1 LTADAGRVVITGIG
15 AVTPLG
21 LTADETWRR
30 LIAGESG
37 IERIEGFETDDL
49 PVRIAG
55 QVRDFAPRDYMDF
68 KAAKRM
74 GRFAQLAVAASRMAL
89 DDAGLEVR
97 DENSERI
104 GAVINT
110 GGGGYI
116 ETTEETLVLDRRG
129 PNRVSPFYV
138 PIMAPNM
145 ASSQPSI
152 VFGLRGPVTTAVA
165 ACASSI
171 QAYTDAFHL
180 LRRGE
185 ADALLCGGTEAGI
198 NRLAVAA
205 LANMQALS
213 TRNDEPERASRPFDR
228 DRDGFVLG
236 EGAVVM
242 VVERED
248 AARKRGARIYCEILG
263 GAITGDGY
271 HITMP
276 APQGA
281 GAALAMSRALQYAG
295 VQPDEVEYVC
305 AHGTGTPLN
314 DVAESAAI
322 KRVFG
327 EHAWKLA
334 ISSPKSMAGHLLGA
348 AGALSALVCVRA
360 IHEGLVPPTTNLEN
374 ADPECDLDYVSL
386 VARRMP
392 VRTAIANGFGFGG
405 QNAVTVFRAYDGQ
418 GAAGPTSSE

>member
-1 LTADAGRVVITGIG
+1 MITGIG

-21 LTADETWRR
+21 LTAGETWRR
-30 LIAGESG
+30 LLAGESG
-37 IERIEGFETDDL
+37 IERLEGFEVDDL
-49 PVRIAG
+49 PVRIGG
-55 QVRDFAPRDYMDF
+55 QVRDFAPREYMDF

-74 GRFAQLAVAASRMAL
+74 GRFAQFAVAASRMAL
-89 DDAGLEVR
+89 EDAGLAVTEA
-97 DENSERI
+97 NAERV

-116 ETTEETLVLDRRG
+116 ETTDETLVLDHRG

-138 PIMAPNM
+138 PMMAPNM
-145 ASSQPSI
+145 ASCQPSI
-152 VFGLRGPVTTAVA
+152 VFGLRGPVTTSVA

-171 QAYTDAFHL
+171 QSYTDAFHL
-180 LRRGE
+180 LRRDE
-185 ADALLCGGTEAGI
+185 ADAVLCGGTEAGI

-213 TRNDEPERASRPFDR
+213 ARNDEPHRASRPFDR

-248 AARKRGARIYCEILG
+248 AALRRGARIYCEIVG
-263 GAITGDGY
+263 GAISGDAF

-281 GAALAMSRALQYAG
+281 GAALAMRKALQYAG
-295 VQPDEVEYVC
+295 VQPDEVDYVC

-314 DVAESAAI
+314 DAAETAAI
-322 KRVFG
+322 KQVFG
-327 EHAWKLA
+327 KHARQLA
-334 ISSPKSMAGHLLGA
+334 ISSPKSMTGHLLGA
-348 AGALSALVCVRA
+348 AGALSALVCARA
-360 IHEGLVPPTTNLEN
+360 IHEGVVPPTANLETP
-374 ADPECDLDYVSL
+374 DPDCDLDYVPL
-386 VARRMP
+386 RARRMP
-392 VRTAIANGFGFGG
+392 VNTVIANGFGFGG
-405 QNAVTVFRAYDGQ
+405 QNAVTVFRAYK
-418 GAAGPTSSE
+418 S

>member
-1 LTADAGRVVITGIG
+1 MTDGGRVVITGMG

-21 LTADETWRR
+21 LTANETWRR
-30 LIAGESG
+30 LVAGDSG
-37 IERIEGFETDDL
+37 IETLEGFETGDL
-49 PVRIAG
+49 PVRIGG
-55 QVRDFAPRDYMDF
+55 QVHDFSPRDYMDF

-74 GRFAQLAVAASRMAL
+74 GRFAQFAVAASRMAL
-89 DDAGLEVR
+89 DDAGLEVGE
-97 DENSERI
+97 ENAEQI

-116 ETTEETLVLDRRG
+116 ETTEETLAMERRG
-129 PNRVSPFYV
+129 PSRVSPFYV

-145 ASSQPSI
+145 AACQPSI
-152 VFGLRGPVTTAVA
+152 VFGLRGPVTTSVA

-171 QAYTDAFHL
+171 QAYNDAFHL

-185 ADALLCGGTEAGI
+185 ADAVLCGGTEAGI
-198 NRLAVAA
+198 NRLAIAA

-213 TRNDEPERASRPFDR
+213 TRNDEPHRASRPFDR

-248 AARKRGARIYCEILG
+248 HALRRGARIYAEIMG
-263 GAITGDGY
+263 GAITGDAY

-281 GAALAMSRALQYAG
+281 GAALAMRRALGNAG
-295 VQPDEVEYVC
+295 VQSDEVDYVC

-314 DVAESAAI
+314 DAAETAAI
-322 KRVFG
+322 KQVFG
-327 EHAWKLA
+327 EHAWRVA
-334 ISSPKSMAGHLLGA
+334 ISSPKSMVGHLLGA

-360 IHEGLVPPTTNLEN
+360 IQEGVVPPTTNLEN
-374 ADPECDLDYVSL
+374 ADPACDLDYVPL
-386 VARRMP
+386 TARSMT
-392 VRTAIANGFGFGG
+392 VKTAIANGFGFGG
-405 QNAVTVFRAYDGQ
+405 QNAVTVFRAYGGSGQ
-418 GAAGPTSSE
+418 WAVGSRR

>member
-1 LTADAGRVVITGIG
+1 MTDAGNRVVITGIG

-21 LTADETWRR
+21 LTAEETWQR
-30 LIAGESG
+30 LLAGESG
-37 IERIEGFETDDL
+37 IERLEGFDTDDL
-49 PVRIAG
+49 PARIGG
-55 QVRDFAPRDYMDF
+55 QVRGFVPREYMDF

-74 GRFAQLAVAASRMAL
+74 GRFAQLAVAASKMAL
-89 DDAGLEVR
+89 DDAALAIGE
-97 DENSERI
+97 ENAERV

-110 GGGGYI
+110 GGGGYV
-116 ETTEETLVLDRRG
+116 ETTEETLVLERRG

-145 ASSQPSI
+145 AACQPSI
-152 VFGLRGPVTTAVA
+152 VFGLRGPVITAVA

-185 ADALLCGGTEAGI
+185 ADAVLCGGSEAGI

-205 LANMQALS
+205 LGNMQALS
-213 TRNDEPERASRPFDR
+213 TRNDEPHRASRPFDR

-242 VVERED
+242 VVEREE
-248 AARKRGARIYCEILG
+248 AALRRGARIYAEIAG
-263 GAITGDGY
+263 GAITGDAY

-276 APQGA
+276 APEGA
-281 GAALAMSRALQYAG
+281 GAALAMARALRFAATA
-295 VQPDEVEYVC
+295 PEEVDYVC

-314 DVAESAAI
+314 DAAETAAI
-322 KRVFG
+322 KHVFG
-327 EHAWKLA
+327 EHAWRLA

-348 AGALSALVCVRA
+348 AGALSALVCARA
-360 IHEGLVPPTTNLEN
+360 IHEGIVPPTANLEHP
-374 ADPECDLDYVSL
+374 DPACDLDYVPL
-386 VARRMP
+386 TARRMS

-405 QNAVTVFRAYDGQ
+405 QNAVAVFRAYEG
-418 GAAGPTSSE
+418 